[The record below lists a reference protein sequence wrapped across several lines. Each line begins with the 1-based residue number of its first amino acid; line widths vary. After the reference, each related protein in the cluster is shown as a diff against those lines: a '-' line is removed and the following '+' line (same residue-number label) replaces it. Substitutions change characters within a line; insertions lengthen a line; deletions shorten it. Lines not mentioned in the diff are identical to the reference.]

1 MKRTQNQR
9 GYTLLESIMF
19 IAVITVVSI
28 GIVKVIN
35 SMLDRYKI
43 SRLTSQVTELQKMIN
58 VRFAASENYRKLH
71 HSLIHDEKLYP
82 GDINWDGSKM
92 LHKYG
97 GEIDVRPVLSG
108 RAYDITFKQL
118 PKTACVE
125 LAIQNWAHDQSSN
138 LIYMKVNDY
147 KNVWRKGAND
157 NPKVKI
163 MPISVVE
170 AEDECSSELNNEIIW
185 RFQ

>member
-19 IAVITVVSI
+19 IAVITAISI

-58 VRFAASENYRKLH
+58 VRFAASENYRKLNL
-71 HSLIHDEKLYP
+71 SLISAEKLYP
-82 GDINWDGSKM
+82 GDINWDGTKM

-97 GEIDVRPVLSG
+97 GDIDVKSKLSG

-125 LAIQNWAHDQSSN
+125 LAIQNWAHDQYSN
-138 LIYMKVNDY
+138 LIHMNVNGY
-147 KNVWRKGAND
+147 PVKWRNATY
-157 NPKVKI
+157 I
-163 MPISVVE
+163 MPLSVVK
-170 AEDECSSELNNEIIW
+170 AETLCSKELDNEIIW

>member
-19 IAVITVVSI
+19 IAVITAISI

-58 VRFAASENYRKLH
+58 VRFAASENYSKLNL
-71 HSLIHDEKLYP
+71 SLISAEKLYP
-82 GDINWDGSKM
+82 GDINWDGTKM

-97 GEIDVRPVLSG
+97 GEIDVKSKLSG
-108 RAYDITFKQL
+108 RAYDITF
-118 PKTACVE
+118 
-125 LAIQNWAHDQSSN
+125 
-138 LIYMKVNDY
+138 
-147 KNVWRKGAND
+147 
-157 NPKVKI
+157 
-163 MPISVVE
+163 
-170 AEDECSSELNNEIIW
+170 
-185 RFQ
+185 